1 MKGGSETGGGAE
13 GVRIP
18 KTRQGPI
25 MTTASPT
32 CACAS
37 PPHTPE
43 ARPLRNQRRPPPPSP
58 HFTPHSHVG
67 GLALPA
73 IQQHLR
79 SHVRSGAVMNAAHL
93 RGKRKKGGDEG
104 QQSWSQL
111 QVSKAMN

>member
-43 ARPLRNQRRPPPPSP
+43 ARPLRNQRRPPLPPHTLRPTHTSA
-58 HFTPHSHVG
+58 
-67 GLALPA
+67 ALLCLP
-73 IQQHLR
+73 
-79 SHVRSGAVMNAAHL
+79 SSSTSGAMCVVVPL
-93 RGKRKKGGDEG
+93 
-104 QQSWSQL
+104 
-111 QVSKAMN
+111 